1 MRRSVNM
8 AAALSAVAAMVGAG
22 FASGREIVVFFSGQG
37 GPSWLGVAVA
47 CAGAGFLTGSISALA
62 RRTGRRELPGV
73 FARTMGRGS
82 GMAMQAVYSM
92 LLILCSAAM
101 LSTGATLGALTF
113 PIHGSFLLGTAI
125 VLASSLFLMRRG
137 ALPIAGMALVVL
149 MAVWYCALGAGQNST
164 GVRVGGSV
172 GISAASGL
180 IYAAFNAT
188 VAAGVVCLN
197 AGEGVDPKRVGL
209 YTGLLL
215 AAMLIPANWAL
226 LRADVETRQMALPS
240 VVMAHRWGV
249 AGYYLSICALFIA
262 VVTTL
267 SAALSALRAQLT
279 EMGLRPTQAV
289 FFSCAAALALSLA
302 GLTALVGVGYPAVG
316 LVCAVMLLILLSY
329 L

>member
-22 FASGREIVVFFSGQG
+22 FASGRELVVFFSGQG
-37 GPSWLGVAVA
+37 GPSWLGVALA
-47 CAGAGFLTGSISALA
+47 CAGAGFLTGAISALA
-62 RRTGRRELPGV
+62 KRTGRRELPGV

-82 GMAMQAVYSM
+82 GIAMQAVYSM
-92 LLILCSAAM
+92 LLILCAAAM

-113 PIHGSFLLGTAI
+113 PFHGSFLLGTAI
-125 VLASSLFLMRRG
+125 VLAVGLLLMRRG
-137 ALPIAGMALVVL
+137 ALPIAGMTLVVL
-149 MAVWYCALGAGQNST
+149 MAVWYLALGAGQEPN
-164 GVRVGGSV
+164 GIRVGGSV

-197 AGEGVDPKRVGL
+197 AGEGVNPRRVGL

-240 VVMAHRWGV
+240 VVMAHKWGV
-249 AGYYLSICALFIA
+249 TGYYLSICALFIA

-279 EMGLRPTQAV
+279 ELGLRPKHAV

-302 GLTALVGVGYPAVG
+302 GLTTLVGVGYPAVG
-316 LVCAVMLLILLSY
+316 LMCAVMLLILLSY

>member
-22 FASGREIVVFFSGQG
+22 FASGRELVVFFSGQG
-37 GPSWLGVAVA
+37 GPSWLGVALA
-47 CAGAGFLTGSISALA
+47 SMGAGFLTGAK
-62 RRTGRRELPGV
+62 RTGRRELPGV

-82 GMAMQAVYSM
+82 GIAMQAVYS
-92 LLILCSAAM
+92 LLLVLCAGAM

-113 PIHGSFLLGTAI
+113 PFHGSFLLGTAI
-125 VLASSLFLMRRG
+125 VLAAGLLLMRRG
-137 ALPIAGMALVVL
+137 ALPVAGLALVIL
-149 MAVWYCALGAGQNST
+149 MAVWYLALGAGQEPN
-164 GVRVGGSV
+164 GIRVGGSV

-197 AGEGVDPKRVGL
+197 AGEGVDPRRVGL

-226 LRADVETRQMALPS
+226 LRADVDTRQMALPS
-240 VVMAHRWGV
+240 VVMAHKWGV
-249 AGYYLSICALFIA
+249 AGYYLSIGALFIA

-279 EMGLRPTQAV
+279 ELGLRPKQAV

-302 GLTALVGVGYPAVG
+302 GLTTLVGVGYPAVG
-316 LVCAVMLLILLSY
+316 LMCAVMLLILLSY

>member
-1 MRRSVNM
+1 MRKSVNM
-8 AAALSAVAAMVGAG
+8 MAALSAVAAMVGAG
-22 FASGREIVVFFSGQG
+22 FASGRELVVFFSGQG
-37 GPSWLGVAVA
+37 GPSWLGVALA
-47 CAGAGFLTGSISALA
+47 CVGAGFLTGAISALA
-62 RRTGRRELPGV
+62 RRTGKRELPGV

-82 GMAMQAVYSM
+82 GIAMQVVYSM
-92 LLILCSAAM
+92 LLVLCAAAM

-113 PIHGSFLLGTAI
+113 PFHGSFLVGTAI
-125 VLASSLFLMRRG
+125 VLAVGLLIMRRG
-137 ALPIAGMALVVL
+137 ALPIAGLALVVL
-149 MAVWYCALGAGQNST
+149 MALWYLALGAGQDAS
-164 GVRVGGSV
+164 GIRVGGSF

-188 VAAGVVCLN
+188 VAAGMVCLN
-197 AGEGVDPKRVGL
+197 AGEGVDPRRVGL

-226 LRADVETRQMALPS
+226 LRADVDTRQMALPS
-240 VVMAHRWGV
+240 VVMAHKWGV

-279 EMGLRPTQAV
+279 ELGLRPTQAV

-302 GLTALVGVGYPAVG
+302 GLTTLVGVGYPAVG